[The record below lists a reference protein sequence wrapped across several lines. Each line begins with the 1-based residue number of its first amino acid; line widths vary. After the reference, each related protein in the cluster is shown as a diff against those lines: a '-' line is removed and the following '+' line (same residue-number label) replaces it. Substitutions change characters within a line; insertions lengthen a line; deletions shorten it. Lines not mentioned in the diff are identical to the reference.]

1 MAPRDIEQLG
11 SDLYSQLQQGR
22 ISRRQFMQ
30 ALAATGLGAVGV
42 SVLAACGTPAP
53 TAAPA
58 AAPTAA
64 PTAAPAAAATAAP
77 AAAAE
82 RPLTPT
88 FYQWIEDLHPAIK
101 GTVNPQFPGIN
112 YQIAPTQGFDVARF
126 IAEAK
131 SGESTWDV
139 YVGMTPFVEMG
150 QLIASGAIEPWDP
163 YIPKEVL
170 DDMIPAIREECTV
183 DGKLF
188 CWPFLLDV
196 IVEAQNNAL
205 IQAAGLPDVIPA
217 DWDEYLAAAKTV
229 MDKGA
234 AKYGCTFDAHGWRS
248 LAPITHSISKECW
261 YNLEGDK
268 TGFPLYDFTSEPAIQ
283 ALMIMKQMLDLSSA
297 NALQPG
303 SSDGGVNQTPDEVAF
318 AAELVAYYIKYQN
331 APLRFKA
338 KWRDPAQFRMGALPK
353 AKGGE
358 GGTVFWDTGACLF
371 KYGKNKEKCAEYL
384 KTLTYEQQIWKDS
397 IAGSSAGQPGQL
409 PPYNSIYNDWKAA
422 PPDWL
427 LKETWVPLVRG
438 GLDNAKAIP
447 NHQFGLTQFQIGQPI
462 WEKFLKGEETDAK
475 KVMQEC
481 KDAVVAE
488 IKKSGCCGI

>member
-1 MAPRDIEQLG
+1 MSNKDIEQAAASLK
-11 SDLYSQLQQGR
+11 SQLQQGR

-30 ALAATGLGAVGV
+30 ALAATGMGAVGV

-58 AAPTAA
+58 AA

-101 GTVNPQFPGIN
+101 GTVNPKFPGLN

-131 SGESTWDV
+131 SGESTCDT
-139 YVGMTPFVEMG
+139 YVGVTPFVEMG
-150 QLIASGAIEPWDP
+150 LLMASGAIEPWDP
-163 YIPKEVL
+163 DLPAGVL
-170 DDMIPAIREECTV
+170 DDLVPAIREECTV
-183 DGKLF
+183 DGKLYF
-188 CWPFLLDV
+188 WPFLLDV
-196 IVEAQNNAL
+196 IVEAQNNTL
-205 IQAAGLPDVIPA
+205 VQAAGLPDKIPA

-234 AKYGCTFDAHGWRS
+234 AKYGCTFDSAGWRS
-248 LAPITHSISKECW
+248 LVPITHSISTKVY

-268 TGFPLYDFTSEPAIQ
+268 TGFPLFDFTSEPAIQ
-283 ALMIMKQMLDLSSA
+283 ALMIMKQMLDLSGA

-303 SSDGGVNQTPDEVAF
+303 ATDGGFNQTPDEIAF
-318 AAELVAYYIKYQN
+318 AAELVPYYIKYQN
-331 APLRFKA
+331 APLRFAEKGW
-338 KWRDPAQFRMGALPK
+338 KDPKQLRIGALPK

-358 GGTVFWDTGACLF
+358 GGTVFWDTGAALF
-371 KYGKNKEKCAEYL
+371 KYGKNKEKCAEYVNAV
-384 KTLTYEQQIWKDS
+384 THESQIWKDS
-397 IAGSSAGQPGQL
+397 IAGSPAGHPGQL
-409 PPYNSIYNDWKAA
+409 PPYQSIYTGWKSA

-427 LKETWVPLVRG
+427 AAQSWVPVVG
-438 GLDNAKAIP
+438 AAMASAKAIP
-447 NHQFGLTQFQIGQPI
+447 SHQFGWQQFIIGKPI
-462 WEKFLKGEETDAK
+462 WEKYLKGEEKDPK
-475 KVMQEC
+475 KVMQEA

-488 IKKSGCCGI
+488 IKKSGCCGV

>member
-1 MAPRDIEQLG
+1 MASKDFEET
-11 SDLYSQLQQGR
+11 SASLYWQLQQGR

-30 ALAATGLGAVGV
+30 GLTAAGLGAVGA

-53 TAAPA
+53 V

-64 PTAAPAAAATAAP
+64 PVAPTTAPAAAG
-77 AAAAE
+77 

-88 FYQWIEDLHPAIK
+88 FYQWIEDLHPGIK
-101 GTVNPQFPGIN
+101 STVNPKFAGLN

-131 SGESTWDV
+131 TGESTWDV
-139 YVGMTPFVEMG
+139 YVGVTPFVEMG

-163 YIPKEVL
+163 YLPQGLL
-170 DDMIPAIREECTV
+170 DDLIPAIREECSV
-183 DGKLF
+183 DGKLYV
-188 CWPFLLDV
+188 WPFLLDV
-196 IVEAQNNAL
+196 IVEAQNNAIL
-205 IQAAGLPDVIPA
+205 SAAGLPDKIPA
-217 DWDEYLAAAKTV
+217 DWDEYLAGAKTV

-248 LAPITHSISKECW
+248 LAPITHSISTQCY

-268 TGFPLYDFTSEPAIQ
+268 TGFPLYDFTSEPALQ
-283 ALMIMKQMLDLSSA
+283 ALEVMKKMLELSSA

-303 SSDGGVNQTPDEVAF
+303 STDAGVNQTPDEVAF

-331 APLRFKA
+331 APLRFA
-338 KWRDPAQFRMGALPK
+338 EKWKDPTQFRMGALPK

-358 GGTVFWDTGACLF
+358 GGTAFWDTGASLF
-371 KYGKNKEKCAEYL
+371 KYGKNKEKAAEYL
-384 KTLTYEQQIWKDS
+384 KALTYEPQIWKDS
-397 IAGSSAGQPGQL
+397 IAGSSAGHPGQL
-409 PPYNSIYNDWKAA
+409 PPYKSIYAGWEKDK
-422 PPDWL
+422 PDWL
-427 LKETWVPLVRG
+427 AKEAWVLLVRG

-462 WEKFLKGEETDAK
+462 WEKYLKGEETDPK

-488 IKKSGCCGI
+488 IKKAGCCGI

>member
-1 MAPRDIEQLG
+1 MASKDFEET
-11 SDLYSQLQQGR
+11 SASLYWQLQQGR

-30 ALAATGLGAVGV
+30 GLTAAGLGAVGA

-53 TAAPA
+53 V

-64 PTAAPAAAATAAP
+64 PVAPTTAPAAAG
-77 AAAAE
+77 

-88 FYQWIEDLHPAIK
+88 FYQWIEDLHPGIK
-101 GTVNPQFPGIN
+101 STVNPKFAGLN

-131 SGESTWDV
+131 TGESTWDV
-139 YVGMTPFVEMG
+139 YVGVTPFVEMG

-163 YIPKEVL
+163 YLPQGLL
-170 DDMIPAIREECTV
+170 DDLIPAIREECSV
-183 DGKLF
+183 DGKLYV
-188 CWPFLLDV
+188 WPFLLDV
-196 IVEAQNNAL
+196 IVEAQNNAIL
-205 IQAAGLPDVIPA
+205 SAAGLPDKIPA
-217 DWDEYLAAAKTV
+217 DWDEYLVGAKTV

-248 LAPITHSISKECW
+248 LAPITHSISTQCY
-261 YNLEGDK
+261 YNLEGDT
-268 TGFPLYDFTSEPAIQ
+268 TGFPLYDFTSEPALQ
-283 ALMIMKQMLDLSSA
+283 ALEVMKKMLELSSA

-303 SSDGGVNQTPDEVAF
+303 STDAGVNQTPDEVAF

-331 APLRFKA
+331 APLRFA
-338 KWRDPAQFRMGALPK
+338 EKWKDPTQFRMGALPK

-358 GGTVFWDTGACLF
+358 GGTAFWDTGASLF
-371 KYGKNKEKCAEYL
+371 KYGKNKEKAAEYL
-384 KTLTYEQQIWKDS
+384 KALTYEPQIWKDS
-397 IAGSSAGQPGQL
+397 IAGSSAGHPGQL
-409 PPYNSIYNDWKAA
+409 PPYKSIYAGWEKDK
-422 PPDWL
+422 PDWL
-427 LKETWVPLVRG
+427 AKEAWVPLVRG

-462 WEKFLKGEETDAK
+462 WEKYLKGEETDPK

-488 IKKSGCCGI
+488 IKKAGCCGI

>member
-1 MAPRDIEQLG
+1 MASQDIEETGAKLFLQM
-11 SDLYSQLQQGR
+11 QQGR
-22 ISRRQFMQ
+22 ISRRQFIN
-30 ALAATGLGAVGV
+30 ALAATGLTAVGA
-42 SVLAACGTPAP
+42 SVLAACGTPAPAPAP

-64 PTAAPAAAATAAP
+64 PAAATAAP

-101 GTVNPQFPGIN
+101 GTVNPQFPGLN

-131 SGESTWDV
+131 AGESTWDV

-170 DDMIPAIREECTV
+170 DDMIPAIREECSV
-183 DGKLF
+183 DGKLY

-205 IQAAGLPDVIPA
+205 IQAAGLPDQIPV

-248 LAPITHSISKECW
+248 LAPITHSISSKVY

-303 SSDGGVNQTPDEVAF
+303 STDGGVNQTPDEVAF
-318 AAELVAYYIKYQN
+318 SAELVPYYIKYQN
-331 APLRFKA
+331 APLRMKGTW
-338 KWRDPAQFRMGALPK
+338 KDPAQFRMGALPK

-371 KYGKNKEKCAEYL
+371 KYGKNKEKAAEYL
-384 KTLTYEQQIWKDS
+384 KALTYEPQIWKDS

-427 LKETWVPLVRG
+427 LEETWVPLVRG

-447 NHQFGLTQFQIGQPI
+447 NHQFGLQQFVIGQPI
-462 WEKFLKGEETDAK
+462 WEKYLKGEESDPK
-475 KVMQEC
+475 KVMQEV

>member
-1 MAPRDIEQLG
+1 MSPKDIDQAAASLN
-11 SDLYSQLQQGR
+11 SQFQQGR
-22 ISRRQFMQ
+22 ISRRQFMT

-53 TAAPA
+53 A

-64 PTAAPAAAATAAP
+64 PVAAATAAP

-88 FYQWIEDLHPAIK
+88 LYQWIQDLHPAIVS
-101 GTVNPQFPGIN
+101 TVNPKFPGLN
-112 YQIAPTQGFDVARF
+112 YQIAPVAGFDVARF

-131 SGESTWDV
+131 AGESTWDV
-139 YVGMTPFVEMG
+139 YFGVTPFVDMG

-170 DDMIPAIREECTV
+170 DDMLPAIREECSI
-183 DGKLF
+183 DGKLYN
-188 CWPFLLDV
+188 WPFVLDV

-205 IQAAGLPDVIPA
+205 VSAAGLPDKIPA

-234 AKYGCTFDAHGWRS
+234 AKYGCTFDGGGWRS
-248 LAPITHSISKECW
+248 VAPIAHSFSTKTY
-261 YNLEGDK
+261 YNLAGDK
-268 TGFPLYDFTSEPAIQ
+268 TGFPLFDFTSEPAIQ

-303 SSDGGVNQTPDEVAF
+303 ATDGGVNQTPDEIAF
-318 AAELVAYYIKYQN
+318 TAELVPYYIKYQN
-331 APLRFKA
+331 APLRMA
-338 KWRDPAQFRMGALPK
+338 TKWKDPAQFRMGALPK

-358 GGTVFWDTGACLF
+358 GGTVFWDTGAVLF
-371 KYGKNKEKCAEYL
+371 KYGKNKEKAAEYV
-384 KTLTYEQQIWKDS
+384 KTLTYEPQIWKDS
-397 IAGSSAGQPGQL
+397 IAGSPSGHPGQL
-409 PPYNSIYNDWKAA
+409 PPYKSIYDAWKAS

-427 LKETWVPLVRG
+427 TAQSWVPVVGAALAS
-438 GLDNAKAIP
+438 AKAIP
-447 NHQFGLTQFQIGQPI
+447 SHQFGYQQFVIGRPI
-462 WEKFLKGEETDAK
+462 WEKYLKGEEKDPK
-475 KVMQEC
+475 KVMQEV

-488 IKKSGCCGI
+488 IKKAGCCGI

>member
-1 MAPRDIEQLG
+1 MASKDFEET
-11 SDLYSQLQQGR
+11 SASLYWQLQQGR

-30 ALAATGLGAVGV
+30 GLTAAGLGAVGA

-53 TAAPA
+53 V

-64 PTAAPAAAATAAP
+64 PVAPTTAPAAAG
-77 AAAAE
+77 

-88 FYQWIEDLHPAIK
+88 FYQWIEDLHPGIK
-101 GTVNPQFPGIN
+101 STVNPKFAGLN

-131 SGESTWDV
+131 TGESTWDV
-139 YVGMTPFVEMG
+139 YVGVTPFVEMG

-163 YIPKEVL
+163 YLPQGLL
-170 DDMIPAIREECTV
+170 DDLIPAIREECSV
-183 DGKLF
+183 DGKLYV
-188 CWPFLLDV
+188 WPFLLDV
-196 IVEAQNNAL
+196 IVEAQNNAIL
-205 IQAAGLPDVIPA
+205 SAAGLPDKIPA
-217 DWDEYLAAAKTV
+217 DWDEYLAGAKTV

-248 LAPITHSISKECW
+248 LAPITHSISTQCY
-261 YNLEGDK
+261 YNLEGDT
-268 TGFPLYDFTSEPAIQ
+268 TGFPLYDFTSEPALQ
-283 ALMIMKQMLDLSSA
+283 ALEIMKKMLELSSA

-303 SSDGGVNQTPDEVAF
+303 STDAGVNQTPDEVAF

-331 APLRFKA
+331 APLRFA
-338 KWRDPAQFRMGALPK
+338 EKWKDPTQFRMGALPK

-358 GGTVFWDTGACLF
+358 GGTAFWDTGASLF
-371 KYGKNKEKCAEYL
+371 KYGKNKEKAAEYL
-384 KTLTYEQQIWKDS
+384 KALTYEPQIWKDS
-397 IAGSSAGQPGQL
+397 IAGSSAGHPGQL
-409 PPYNSIYNDWKAA
+409 PPYKSIYAGWEKDK
-422 PPDWL
+422 PDWL
-427 LKETWVPLVRG
+427 AKEAWVLLVRG

-462 WEKFLKGEETDAK
+462 WEKYLKGEETDPK

-488 IKKSGCCGI
+488 IKKAGCCGI

>member
-1 MAPRDIEQLG
+1 MASKDFEET
-11 SDLYSQLQQGR
+11 SASLYWQLQQGR

-30 ALAATGLGAVGV
+30 GLTAAGLGAVGA

-53 TAAPA
+53 V
-58 AAPTAA
+58 AAPTAAPVA
-64 PTAAPAAAATAAP
+64 PTAAPAAAG
-77 AAAAE
+77 

-88 FYQWIEDLHPAIK
+88 FYQWIEDLHPGIK
-101 GTVNPQFPGIN
+101 STVNPKFAGLN

-131 SGESTWDV
+131 TGESTWDV
-139 YVGMTPFVEMG
+139 YVGVTPFVEMG

-163 YIPKEVL
+163 YLPQGLL
-170 DDMIPAIREECTV
+170 DDLIPAIREECSV
-183 DGKLF
+183 DGKLYV
-188 CWPFLLDV
+188 WPFLLDV
-196 IVEAQNNAL
+196 IVEAQNNAIL
-205 IQAAGLPDVIPA
+205 SAAGLPDKIPA
-217 DWDEYLAAAKTV
+217 DWDEYLAGAKTV

-248 LAPITHSISKECW
+248 LAPITHSISTQCY

-268 TGFPLYDFTSEPAIQ
+268 TGFPLYDFTSEPALQ
-283 ALMIMKQMLDLSSA
+283 ALEVMKKMLELSSA

-303 SSDGGVNQTPDEVAF
+303 STDAGVNQTPDEVAF

-331 APLRFKA
+331 APLRFA
-338 KWRDPAQFRMGALPK
+338 EKWKDPTQFRMGALPK

-358 GGTVFWDTGACLF
+358 GGTAFWDTGASLF
-371 KYGKNKEKCAEYL
+371 KYGKNKEKAAEYL
-384 KTLTYEQQIWKDS
+384 KALTYEPQIWKDS
-397 IAGSSAGQPGQL
+397 IAGSSAGHPGQL
-409 PPYNSIYNDWKAA
+409 PPYKSIYAGWEKDK
-422 PPDWL
+422 PDWL
-427 LKETWVPLVRG
+427 AKEAWVLLVRG

-462 WEKFLKGEETDAK
+462 WEKYLKGEETDPK

-488 IKKSGCCGI
+488 IKKAGCCGI